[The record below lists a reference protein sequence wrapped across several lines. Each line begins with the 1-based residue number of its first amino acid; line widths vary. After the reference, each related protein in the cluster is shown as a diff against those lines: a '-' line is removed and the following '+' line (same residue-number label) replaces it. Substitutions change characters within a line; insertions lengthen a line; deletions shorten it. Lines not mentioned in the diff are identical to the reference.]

1 MNAFWLKYLPDIIRV
16 RLDGR
21 HHLQQAVG
29 NSGWLLADKV
39 TRLMIGLVIG
49 VWMARVLGPAQFGQ
63 FNYAL
68 AFVALFSSVAT
79 LGLDGIV
86 VRNLV
91 HTPDAKN
98 QILGSAFILKI
109 IGSLLAISLC
119 VILIF
124 FVEPENPQTQMLV
137 AVISA
142 GLLFQALDVVDFWFQ
157 SRVTS
162 MYTVIAKIPALF
174 VFFCVRVALLVGTA
188 SLIAFAWVQS
198 LELLLGSI
206 GLVIVYQRLGDRITA
221 WRPLYT
227 YAMTLIKESW
237 PLILAGL
244 SVMLYMKIDI
254 VMLGKMSGDRE
265 TGLYSAASR
274 LSEGFYFVPMVIV
287 SSLTPM
293 LLRARALG
301 NAQYK
306 QSMLNLYVLMIRLSI
321 LMATPFAIFAPLLVE
336 MLFGDNYA
344 SSAAIL
350 RVHIWAAV
358 AVFLGVA
365 SSQYLTAEGQQKMS
379 LYRTLTG
386 LIVNIGLNVLL
397 IPTYGAM
404 GAAIATLVS
413 YFVAT
418 FTMIVTRDGAEQV
431 KLMLIAMN
439 PAVVLGLR
447 AAKWT

>member
-1 MNAFWLKYLPDIIRV
+1 MNAFWLKYLPSLVRD

-29 NSGWLLADKV
+29 NSGWLLTDKA
-39 TRLMIGLVIG
+39 TRLVIGLVIG
-49 VWMARVLGPAQFGQ
+49 IWMARVLGPAQFGQ

-68 AFVALFSSVAT
+68 AYVALFSSVAT

-98 QILGSAFILKI
+98 LILGSAFILKV

-119 VILIF
+119 VISIF
-124 FVEPENPQTQMLV
+124 FVEPESPKMQMLV
-137 AVISA
+137 VIISA
-142 GLLFQALDVVDFWFQ
+142 GMLFQALDVVDFWFQ

-174 VFFCVRVALLVGTA
+174 VFFCARILLLLSTA

-198 LELLLGSI
+198 LELLLGAI
-206 GLVIVYQRLGDRITA
+206 GLVVAYQRLGDRATA
-221 WRPLYT
+221 WRPLYK

-274 LSEGFYFVPMVIV
+274 LSEGFYFVPMIIA

-301 NAQYK
+301 TAQYK
-306 QSMLNLYVLMIRLSI
+306 QSLLNLYVLMVRLS
-321 LMATPFAIFAPLLVE
+321 LMIAIPFAILAPLFIEV
-336 MLFGDNYA
+336 LFGDNYA
-344 SSAAIL
+344 DSAAIL

-386 LIVNIGLNVLL
+386 LIVNVVLNVLL

-418 FTMIVTRDGAEQV
+418 FSMIVTRDGAEQV
-431 KLMLIAMN
+431 RMMLIAMN